1 MGRHCFLSSS
11 KCMRDFAQYKAL
23 QGNIMSLS
31 GGCIFAFSQ
40 GIPII
45 YSVCRKI
52 ICQFRLSS
60 LGRKV
65 KFSCCRPGLFSLSLL
80 HPILHF
86 NAQAF
91 LPLGL
96 GFLGTEKHPCTITPG
111 ICICIFSLLGC
122 YSIFACVGH
131 LPHSSYVSTLYIFLA
146 AIGRGGGCIL
156 SLSQSELRC
165 TLVLHPCTSASRQER
180 VIRMSKMQSA
190 TVCHLI

>member
-1 MGRHCFLSSS
+1 M
-11 KCMRDFAQYKAL
+11 QYHVPL
-23 QGNIMSLS
+23 WGIQWR
-31 GGCIFAFSQ
+31 CIFAFSQ

-65 KFSCCRPGLFSLSLL
+65 KFSCSRPGLFSLSLL

-96 GFLGTEKHPCTITPG
+96 GFLGTEKHPCTLTP
-111 ICICIFSLLGC
+111 
-122 YSIFACVGH
+122 A
-131 LPHSSYVSTLYIFLA
+131 
-146 AIGRGGGCIL
+146 
-156 SLSQSELRC
+156 
-165 TLVLHPCTSASRQER
+165 SASAS
-180 VIRMSKMQSA
+180 VSA
-190 TVCHLI
+190 SSNLQALCLALHRSTPILTLPLFRLFLFGHTMFGLLSFGIDPFGQLFPFGLLFNLCMCWTPSSQ